1 MNRCERVFVIGA
13 ALSMQWMAAAQAQ
26 KAPEPPKPVVIKAA
40 TKHEKCLNLDA
51 GQKLIYQFEAGAK
64 VNFTLSFKK
73 SADETY
79 YPVKLDRT
87 QSEGGVYEAKSRN
100 RYCLAWDNRT
110 DKDVELTYSARTGR

>member
-1 MNRCERVFVIGA
+1 MNKFVLV
-13 ALSMQWMAAAQAQ
+13 ALLSGFALPVLAQKASD
-26 KAPEPPKPVVIKAA
+26 KAPEPPKPVIVKAA
-40 TKHEKCLNLDA
+40 ANHEKCLNLDS
-51 GQKLIYQFEAGAK
+51 GQKLQYQFEASAK

-87 QSEGGVYEAKSRN
+87 KGEGGIYEAKARN

-110 DKDVELTYSARTGR
+110 DKDVELTYTTKVGR